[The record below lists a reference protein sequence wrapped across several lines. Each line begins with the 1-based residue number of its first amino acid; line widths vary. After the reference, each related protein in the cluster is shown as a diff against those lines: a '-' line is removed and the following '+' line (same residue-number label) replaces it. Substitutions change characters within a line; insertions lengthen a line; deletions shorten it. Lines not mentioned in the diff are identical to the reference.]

1 MHPRKFMDQL
11 DFDLVTT
18 RAFPATFAGEPLVV
32 EWTGCGGEC
41 CTNMAWVEL
50 TDAQVQHLRREFPGM
65 SVTEAL
71 LEALG
76 PLPLLAEVA

>member
-1 MHPRKFMDQL
+1 MHPRKYLDQL
-11 DFDLVTT
+11 DFDYVITHV
-18 RAFPATFAGEPLVV
+18 FPATFAGEPLVV
-32 EWTGCGGEC
+32 EATGCGGEC

-50 TDAQVQHLRREFPGM
+50 TEAQAQDLRREFPGM

-71 LEALG
+71 LQALG